1 MEYFICISC
10 NIYFLISKS
19 TKLKIIKK
27 KKISLHLNRL
37 QNYNNIMKMMNI
49 CEYARN
55 LAKVCNFEK
64 SMIDNKIKL
73 RIIYKMLMIIILMT
87 IIVLWIKECIDND
100 DENVFSFWNI
110 YNFWKL
116 KTFYYLIC
124 NFIQFKTLETLIKK

>member
-19 TKLKIIKK
+19 TKLKTIKK

-37 QNYNNIMKMMNI
+37 QNIVIIMNI

-100 DENVFSFWNI
+100 ENVFSFWNI

>member
-19 TKLKIIKK
+19 TKLKTIKKK

-37 QNYNNIMKMMNI
+37 QNYNNIVKMMNI

-73 RIIYKMLMIIILMT
+73 RIIYKMLMT
-87 IIVLWIKECIDND
+87 IIVL
-100 DENVFSFWNI
+100 
-110 YNFWKL
+110 
-116 KTFYYLIC
+116 
-124 NFIQFKTLETLIKK
+124 

>member
-19 TKLKIIKK
+19 TKLKTIKK

-37 QNYNNIMKMMNI
+37 QNYNNIVKIMNI

-73 RIIYKMLMIIILMT
+73 RIIYKMLMKIILMT
-87 IIVLWIKECIDND
+87 IIVLWIKECIDN